1 MKAVATKAFPRP
13 QSAAP
18 APASFDDD
26 DDSLRASAASFW
38 LERLFQVA
46 EHAPAVVRLIRVPFA
61 RITYRCSR
69 SIRAGTRA
77 NAARILGPDSTPSQ
91 RALLGRRVVEN
102 FILFCHDVGRSM
114 RMSPDEL
121 YATIDQIDGHEH
133 YASARALRRGA
144 IVVTA
149 HMGSFEVG
157 MAALRR
163 QDANVHVVFRRDAF
177 GRFER
182 MRSELRSKLGVIEA
196 PVDDG
201 WTVWMR
207 LRDALLKDEVVVLQ
221 GDRVMPGQKGERVA
235 VLGADMMLPAGPVKL
250 ALATGA
256 PIVPVFT
263 IRTPGGG
270 VRLCVE
276 PAIFAGDVDSA
287 MRQLADVIAKY
298 VRTYPEQWLMLQPAW
313 CEDSI

>member
-1 MKAVATKAFPRP
+1 
-13 QSAAP
+13 
-18 APASFDDD
+18 
-26 DDSLRASAASFW
+26 
-38 LERLFQVA
+38 
-46 EHAPAVVRLIRVPFA
+46 
-61 RITYRCSR
+61 
-69 SIRAGTRA
+69 
-77 NAARILGPDSTPSQ
+77 
-91 RALLGRRVVEN
+91 
-102 FILFCHDVGRSM
+102 
-114 RMSPDEL
+114 
-121 YATIDQIDGHEH
+121 
-133 YASARALRRGA
+133 
-144 IVVTA
+144 
-149 HMGSFEVG
+149 
-157 MAALRR
+157 
-163 QDANVHVVFRRDAF
+163 
-177 GRFER
+177 

-221 GDRVMPGQKGERVA
+221 GDRVMPGQKGERVT
-235 VLGADMMLPAGPVKL
+235 VLGANMMLPAGPAKL

-263 IRTPGGG
+263 IRTPSGN

-276 PAIFAGDVDSA
+276 PAIFASDVDSA